1 MKIPVPVPYILGLVV
16 ITHIGCPSPHHEA
29 SQHLTSVE
37 ELQRFEEEANK
48 EALETTG
55 KPKLWGNPTIPIN
68 AGEAGVHIY
77 RDSFHNL
84 NNWHHEGIGQLT
96 QPERN
101 LMQLNC
107 TASAQGKAGCMAFC
121 KKDFPDS
128 IRIDLDL
135 RVLTTNGLFIAFL
148 ACQGRQGED
157 VLQAL
162 PERSGVF
169 ADYVYNPDLRSYHV
183 SVSRYD
189 DDGVH
194 TGVSNWRR
202 NPGLFLMGQ
211 QPDLCKEPNRWYH
224 IVIVK
229 KGPYL
234 QLSVDNSF
242 AGGFVD
248 LDEIPDDI
256 PRSGKIG
263 FRAIGRDVNV
273 QIKNFIVSR
282 AE

>member
-1 MKIPVPVPYILGLVV
+1 MEIPIPVPYILGLVV
-16 ITHIGCPSPHHEA
+16 ITNIGCPSPHHEVL
-29 SQHLTSVE
+29 QHQTSVE
-37 ELQRFEEEANK
+37 ELRQLEKEANTA
-48 EALETTG
+48 ALETTG
-55 KPKLWGNPTIPIN
+55 KPKLWGKPAIPIN
-68 AGEAGVHIY
+68 AGEAGVRIY

-107 TASAQGKAGCMAFC
+107 AASAQGKEGCMAFC
-121 KKDFPDS
+121 KADFPDS
-128 IRIDLDL
+128 IRIDIDL

-148 ACQGRQGED
+148 ACRGRRGED
-157 VLQAL
+157 MLLEL
-162 PERSGVF
+162 PERSGSF
-169 ADYVYNPDLRSYHV
+169 ADYVYNPDLRSYHL
-183 SVSRYD
+183 SISRYD
-189 DDGVH
+189 DEGTH

-224 IVIVK
+224 IAIVK

-242 AGGFVD
+242 AGGCID

-263 FRAIGRDVNV
+263 FRAIGRDVIV
-273 QIKNFIVSR
+273 QLKNFVVSR

>member
-1 MKIPVPVPYILGLVV
+1 L
-16 ITHIGCPSPHHEA
+16 
-29 SQHLTSVE
+29 
-37 ELQRFEEEANK
+37 EEETNT

-55 KPKLWGNPTIPIN
+55 KPMLWGNPTIPIS
-68 AGEAGVHIY
+68 AGEPGVHIY

-107 TASAQGKAGCMAFC
+107 AASAQGEAGCMAFC

-157 VLQAL
+157 MLLAL
-162 PERSGVF
+162 PERTGFF

-189 DDGVH
+189 DDGAH

-224 IVIVK
+224 VTIVK

-234 QLSVDNSF
+234 QLSVDNSS
-242 AGGFVD
+242 AGGFID
-248 LDEIPDDI
+248 LDKIPDDI
-256 PRSGKIG
+256 PRAGKIG
-263 FRAIGRDVNV
+263 FRAIGRDVIV
-273 QIKNFIVSR
+273 QIKNLIVSR
-282 AE
+282 AK